1 MRALFL
7 AETRNLLLATSQTL
21 ISGTNSPQGRQ
32 ISYSHHPYT
41 ELPQHPFYLTPKAL
55 SSGIELAALW
65 NWQVTYIRL
74 HTSSVEQSL
83 LEKLTGSQ
91 LVKKFPEFCG
101 TRRVIS
107 AFREP
112 AHLSISWTSSI
123 QSMPPRHFLKIHFNI
138 TLPSTPWPS
147 KWFFP
152 SDVRTKTLYAI
163 RLQFYYIS
171 VVSYMSFL

>member
-112 AHLSISWTSSI
+112 ATCPYPEPDRSSPCPHATSWRSILILFSHL
-123 QSMPPRHFLKIHFNI
+123 RLG
-138 TLPSTPWPS
+138 LPNGS
-147 KWFFP
+147 FP
-152 SDVRTKTLYAI
+152 
-163 RLQFYYIS
+163 Q
-171 VVSYMSFL
+171 MSAPKPFMQ